1 MQDAGRPVRL
11 QEQTVAA
18 GGQVADA
25 LVEQSLGRH
34 AHFFGVDGVGRAKF
48 LDEPRQQPQTAVD
61 LDLGVVVVVEHA
73 GVGGQKLLRLDV
85 LRRAELDRGRR
96 AERDGRLVGV
106 DHGEAKRLA
115 ALVRAGRDERQAGGD
130 AGQGADLFGDRADD
144 RAGRHEVAQLFVRH
158 VAEAA
163 REAAGLHPAAVFVIE
178 RDVADLVRG
187 RVDEI
192 ARELVVEVGGQHDVL
207 GGPGPDL
214 RLVAHDPVADGG
226 GVDDFCR
233 RLHAGDLEDHHVL
246 GRHGAGRIDG
256 ALIQPEN
263 DVAQGVVVL
272 VQTHDGVADDGDRH
286 GDHVRQQGIAAH
298 TQLAAAFA
306 QAVEVEIRLLLRPA
320 GLFGKVRLG
329 VFFLDDVHGPA
340 VRIHEQGACTLCAD
354 VAGQHQ
360 RFAQVDSLL

>member
-11 QEQTVAA
+11 QKQTVAA

-25 LVEQSLGRH
+25 LVEQGLGRH
-34 AHFFGVDGVGRAKF
+34 AHFLGVNGVGRAEF
-48 LDEPRQQPQTAVD
+48 LHEPRQQPQTAVD

-96 AERDGRLVGV
+96 AERDGRLVRV
-106 DHGEAKRLA
+106 DHGEAERLA
-115 ALVRAGRDERQAGGD
+115 ALVRAGRDQRQAGGD

-144 RAGRHEVAQLFVRH
+144 RAGGHEVAQLFVRH

-178 RDVADLVRG
+178 RDVPDLVRG

-226 GVDDFCR
+226 GVDHLRR
-233 RLHAGDLEDHHVL
+233 RLHAGDLKDHHVL
-246 GRHGAGRIDG
+246 GRHGAVRIDG
-256 ALIQPEN
+256 ALVQPED

-272 VQTHDGVADDGDRH
+272 VQTHNGVADDGDRH
-286 GDHVRQQGIAAH
+286 GDHVRQQGIAAR

-306 QAVEVEIRLLLRPA
+306 QAVEVEVRLLLGPA
-320 GLFGKVRLG
+320 GLF
-329 VFFLDDVHGPA
+329 
-340 VRIHEQGACTLCAD
+340 
-354 VAGQHQ
+354 
-360 RFAQVDSLL
+360 